1 MGSQKTQAITLRLT
15 DYRETSQILSVY
27 SRDFGRMSLIAK
39 GSKRKRAH
47 SQGAI
52 DLFQLLE
59 LVFIE
64 RPTAHLH
71 LLTESRVLEEFRGLR
86 QELARGYAAF
96 FVAELLLGLTEES
109 DPDPALFD
117 LAATVLGMLSETQHP
132 DVVLH
137 AFEVRLLERLG
148 LVPRLDG
155 CAWCG
160 AAVEPRVA
168 QGDAAPPRTGRGEVA
183 FAASA
188 GGVVCPKCEAS
199 VAERTYVSAGA
210 LAMLRKLSA
219 SPLNR
224 VERLRLSGTI
234 AQDVRR
240 VLARVWMHVMGREP
254 RMLEY
259 LR

>member
-1 MGSQKTQAITLRLT
+1 VGSQKTQAITLRLT

-64 RPTAHLH
+64 KPAAHLH
-71 LLTESRVLEEFRGLR
+71 LLTESRVLEEFPGLR
-86 QELARGYAAF
+86 RKLARGYGAF

-109 DPDPALFD
+109 DPNPALFD
-117 LAATVLGMLSETQHP
+117 LAVTVLGMLAETDRP
-132 DVVLH
+132 NVVLH
-137 AFEVRLLERLG
+137 AFEMRLLELIG
-148 LVPRLDG
+148 LVPRLNG

-160 AAVEPRVA
+160 AAIQPK
-168 QGDAAPPRTGRGEVA
+168 AASGEVA

-188 GGVVCPKCEAS
+188 GGVICSKCEGA

-240 VLARVWMHVMGREP
+240 MLGRVWLHVMGREP
-254 RMLEY
+254 RMFEY
-259 LR
+259 LG

>member
-1 MGSQKTQAITLRLT
+1 VGSQKTQAITLRLT

-27 SRDFGRMSLIAK
+27 SRDFGRISLLAK

-47 SQGAI
+47 SQGTI

-59 LVFIE
+59 VVFIE
-64 RPTAHLH
+64 KAAARLH
-71 LLTESRVLEEFRGLR
+71 LLTESRVLEEFQGLR
-86 QELARGYAAF
+86 RELTRGYAAF

-109 DPDPALFD
+109 DPNPALFD
-117 LAATVLGMLSETQHP
+117 LAVTVLGMLGETKYP
-132 DVVLH
+132 NVVLH
-137 AFEVRLLERLG
+137 AFELRVLELIG
-148 LVPRLDG
+148 LVPLLDG

-160 AAVEPRVA
+160 AAIE
-168 QGDAAPPRTGRGEVA
+168 TGSASGQVA

-188 GGVVCPKCEAS
+188 GGVVCPKCEGEA
-199 VAERTYVSAGA
+199 AERTYVSAGA
-210 LAMLRKLSA
+210 LAMLRKLSV

-234 AQDVRR
+234 GQDVRR
-240 VLARVWMHVMGREP
+240 MLARTWMHVLGREP
-254 RMLEY
+254 RMFEY

>member
-1 MGSQKTQAITLRLT
+1 VGSQKTQAITLRLT

-27 SRDFGRMSLIAK
+27 SRDFGRISLLAK

-47 SQGAI
+47 SQGTI

-64 RPTAHLH
+64 KSAAHLH
-71 LLTESRVLEEFRGLR
+71 LLTESRVLEEFPGLR
-86 QELARGYAAF
+86 RELTRGYAAF

-109 DPDPALFD
+109 DPNPALFD
-117 LAATVLGMLSETQHP
+117 LAVTVLGMLGETKHP
-132 DVVLH
+132 NVVLH
-137 AFEVRLLERLG
+137 AFEVRVLELIG

-160 AAVEPRVA
+160 AAIEA
-168 QGDAAPPRTGRGEVA
+168 GAAKGQVA
-183 FAASA
+183 FAAST
-188 GGVVCPKCEAS
+188 GGVVCPKCEGA

-210 LAMLRKLSA
+210 LAMLRKLSV

-240 VLARVWMHVMGREP
+240 MLARTWMHVLGREP
-254 RMLEY
+254 RMFEY